1 MAATQ
6 LRRLRQAIFT
16 ARSNAFRGTNWRVP
30 LRSRGRWMA
39 PLGQA
44 GSATAAASRR
54 KARSAE
60 SRTQTSRN
68 RGKPERRAKASWAD
82 GSTCGGN
89 CGKAGFRRE
98 SRRRTRTDIS
108 DRALIHPC
116 NKKIRDTKS
125 ATLESESTVIRCGQL
140 FQCLLCKDE
149 TSRPEFGN
157 SAKNRFDNINDILSV
172 LWTALPYFCSSRS
185 GFSITTLGS
194 ATKNAAAE
202 AAAFRGLSR
211 LRS

>member
-1 MAATQ
+1 
-6 LRRLRQAIFT
+6 
-16 ARSNAFRGTNWRVP
+16 
-30 LRSRGRWMA
+30 
-39 PLGQA
+39 
-44 GSATAAASRR
+44 
-54 KARSAE
+54 
-60 SRTQTSRN
+60 
-68 RGKPERRAKASWAD
+68 
-82 GSTCGGN
+82 
-89 CGKAGFRRE
+89 
-98 SRRRTRTDIS
+98 
-108 DRALIHPC
+108 
-116 NKKIRDTKS
+116 
-125 ATLESESTVIRCGQL
+125 
-140 FQCLLCKDE
+140 LCKDE